1 LIPFYEN
8 IIIRELVS
16 SDFDALLFYLQ
27 HLSAETKSRF
37 GPHAF
42 DADAVI
48 QFYNTNDVTGFVAID
63 TDSNSIIAYSI
74 IKEGILHHDKNRL
87 TGYQYRGIE
96 NDCCTYAPSVAD
108 SWQGKGIGK
117 LMFAYI
123 LNHCRQ
129 KLNRRIILWGGV
141 QATNEKALHF
151 YKKLGFVTLGQFEY
165 NGINQDMLLE
175 I

>member
-1 LIPFYEN
+1 MIFSPEN

-16 SDFDALLFYLQ
+16 SDFDALLYYLY

-42 DADAVI
+42 NPEAVI
-48 QFYNTNDVTGFVAID
+48 QFYNSNDVTGFVAAD
-63 TDSNSIIAYSI
+63 TNNNLIIAYSI
-74 IKEGILHHDKNRL
+74 IKEGILHHDRNRL
-87 TGYQYRGIE
+87 SAYQYANIE
-96 NDCCTYAPSVAD
+96 NNCCTYAPSVAD
-108 SWQGKGIGK
+108 NWQGKGIGK
-117 LMFAYI
+117 LMFDHI

-129 KLNRRIILWGGV
+129 KLIRRIILWGGV

-151 YKKLGFVTLGQFEY
+151 YKKLGFVRLGQFEY
-165 NGINQDMLLE
+165 NGLNQDMLLE